1 MFGREDEKM
10 LPVFIGVYLA
20 LWIAGLTQFNWSV
33 NTIIIVGTF
42 LLQSL
47 LLQVSRVQ
55 RKKLLDQTVSTI
67 ENDETLNDEDK
78 MQLLPVS
85 LLTLLY
91 MKDK

>member
-85 LLTLLY
+85 LLTLLD